1 MGLKSNHN
9 NYNVLGKETACFDL
23 KIEQIAYMRVYESQ
37 YSTVD
42 INKEEKSLIASWL
55 EESSKLKEEGVK
67 KEITKILDYVRV
79 YKIKK
84 VAVDVKNYPFRE
96 NENLQRWINYE
107 YIPLIMDKGVEKYAI
122 VVKEMVVSKYEN
134 MEDIIDESDV
144 MHIKYFTDMNKA
156 LAWLQG

>member
-1 MGLKSNHN
+1 M
-9 NYNVLGKETACFDL
+9 NV
-23 KIEQIAYMRVYESQ
+23 YSSQ
-37 YSTVD
+37 FSTID
-42 INKEEKSLIASWL
+42 INKEASLLMGAWL
-55 EESSKLKEEGVK
+55 EASAKLNEEDVK

-107 YIPLIMDKGVEKYAI
+107 YIPMIMDKGVEKYAI

-134 MEDIIDESDV
+134 MDDIIDESDV
-144 MHIKYFTDMNKA
+144 MNIKYFTGMNKA
-156 LAWLQG
+156 LEWLQG

>member
-1 MGLKSNHN
+1 
-9 NYNVLGKETACFDL
+9 
-23 KIEQIAYMRVYESQ
+23 MRIYESQ

-42 INKEEKSLIASWL
+42 INKEDQTLIAIWL

-79 YKIKK
+79 YKLKK

-107 YIPLIMDKGVEKYAI
+107 YIPMIMDKGVEKYAI
-122 VVKEMVVSKYEN
+122 VVKEMIFSKFEN

-144 MHIKYFTDMNKA
+144 MSIKYFTKMSKA
-156 LAWLQG
+156 LEWLQR

>member
-1 MGLKSNHN
+1 MG
-9 NYNVLGKETACFDL
+9 A
-23 KIEQIAYMRVYESQ
+23 
-37 YSTVD
+37 
-42 INKEEKSLIASWL
+42 WL
-55 EESSKLKEEGVK
+55 EASAKLNEEDVK

-107 YIPLIMDKGVEKYAI
+107 YIPMIMDKGVEKYAI

-134 MEDIIDESDV
+134 MDDIIDESDV
-144 MHIKYFTDMNKA
+144 MNIKYFTGMNKA
-156 LAWLQG
+156 LEWLQG